1 MGLRVDPDRM
11 ATQELGGLGPLAVV
25 FDSLLALGCIR
36 VPEGTLAIAHDE
48 QTTDTFAVSP
58 IFEFLQVALVLDL
71 VFEEL
76 VHQFYSVQVMGSS
89 GHDGKIHV
97 GHLLGEEGLV
107 IGPLGEAD
115 LEGAVLIPGRPQG
128 TSCGGQGGRH
138 RSLTEKLATIHGE
151 GDSRAP
157 RLSGPGLNHRRP

>member
-1 MGLRVDPDRM
+1 M
-11 ATQELGGLGPLAVV
+11 V
-25 FDSLLALGCIR
+25 FDGLLALGCIR

-76 VHQFYSVQVMGSS
+76 VHQLYPVQVMGPSR
-89 GHDGKIHV
+89 HDGEVHV
-97 GHLLGEEGLV
+97 GHLLAEEGLV

-115 LEGAVLIPGRPQG
+115 LEGAVFIPGPPQG

-138 RSLTEKLATIHGE
+138 RSLT
-151 GDSRAP
+151 
-157 RLSGPGLNHRRP
+157 